1 MRELIMTL
9 MERYGY
15 PGIFLLIA
23 VENIFPPIPSE
34 IILPFGGFLTTYTR
48 LTIFGVVFYS
58 TLGSLAGALVLYG
71 AGRIFN
77 RERLMKLAA
86 GPVGKVLCLKPADVA
101 KADGWFLEKG
111 TKTVFFCR
119 FIPIVRSLI
128 SVPAGMSRMPMGMFL
143 AYTTAGTILWNTALV
158 SLGAVLGESWD
169 RIAYLVGEYSH
180 IMLIVISISTI
191 SGIIWFYRTRPGDGS
206 RRGRRSPR

>member
-9 MERYGY
+9 MEQYGY

-48 LTIFGVVFYS
+48 LTVFGVVFYS

-86 GPVGKVLCLKPADVA
+86 GPVGKALCLKPADVA
-101 KADGWFLEKG
+101 KADGWFLKKG

-143 AYTTAGTILWNTALV
+143 AYTTAGTILWNMALV
-158 SLGAVLGESWD
+158 FLGAVLGESWG

-180 IMLIVISISTI
+180 IMLIVISISML
-191 SGIIWFYRTRPGDGS
+191 SGIIWFYRTRPKDGS
-206 RRGRRSPR
+206 RRGGRAF

>member
-158 SLGAVLGESWD
+158 SLGAVLGESWG

>member
-158 SLGAVLGESWD
+158 SLGAVLGESWG

-206 RRGRRSPR
+206 RRGRRAPR

>member
-1 MRELIMTL
+1 MRELIMAL
-9 MERYGY
+9 MEQYGY

-23 VENIFPPIPSE
+23 AENIFPPIPSE

-48 LTIFGVVFYS
+48 LSVFGVVFYA

-71 AGRIFN
+71 AGWLLN
-77 RERLMKLAA
+77 RERLMKLTA
-86 GPVGKVLCLKPADVA
+86 GPVGKALCLKPADVA
-101 KADGWFLEKG
+101 KADDWFRKKG

-128 SVPAGMSRMPMGMFL
+128 SVPAGMSRMPMGRFL
-143 AYTTAGTILWNTALV
+143 AYTTVGSVLWNSALIT
-158 SLGAVLGESWD
+158 LGAILGESWG

-180 IMLIVISISTI
+180 IMLIVISISTV
-191 SGIIWFYRTRPGDGS
+191 SGIIWFYRMRPRDGRHTS
-206 RRGRRSPR
+206 IK

>member
-9 MERYGY
+9 MEQYGY

-48 LTIFGVVFYS
+48 LTVFGVVFYS

-86 GPVGKVLCLKPADVA
+86 GPVGKALCLKPADVA
-101 KADGWFLEKG
+101 KADGWFLKKG

-143 AYTTAGTILWNTALV
+143 VYTTAGTILWNTALV
-158 SLGAVLGESWD
+158 SLGAVLGESWG

-180 IMLIVISISTI
+180 IMLIVISISTL
-191 SGIIWFYRTRPGDGS
+191 SGIIWFYRTRPKDGS
-206 RRGRRSPR
+206 RRGGRAF

>member
-71 AGRIFN
+71 AGRISN
-77 RERLMKLAA
+77 RERLMKLTA

-158 SLGAVLGESWD
+158 SLGAVLGESWG

-206 RRGRRSPR
+206 RRGRRAPR

>member
-1 MRELIMTL
+1 MTL
-9 MERYGY
+9 MEQYGY

-48 LTIFGVVFYS
+48 LTVFGVVFYS

-86 GPVGKVLCLKPADVA
+86 GPVGKALCLKPADVA
-101 KADGWFLEKG
+101 KADGWFLKKG

-143 AYTTAGTILWNTALV
+143 AYTTAGTILWNMALV
-158 SLGAVLGESWD
+158 SLGAVLGESWG

-180 IMLIVISISTI
+180 IMLIVISISML
-191 SGIIWFYRTRPGDGS
+191 SGIIWFYRTRPKDGS
-206 RRGRRSPR
+206 RRGGRAF

>member
-128 SVPAGMSRMPMGMFL
+128 SVPAGMSRMPMGRFL

-158 SLGAVLGESWD
+158 SLGAVLGESWG

-206 RRGRRSPR
+206 RRGRRAPR

>member
-9 MERYGY
+9 MEQYGY

-48 LTIFGVVFYS
+48 LTVFGVVFYS

-86 GPVGKVLCLKPADVA
+86 GPMGKALCLKPADVA
-101 KADGWFLEKG
+101 KADGWFLKKG

-143 AYTTAGTILWNTALV
+143 AYTTAGTILWNMALV
-158 SLGAVLGESWD
+158 SLGAILGESWG

-191 SGIIWFYRTRPGDGS
+191 SGIIWFYRTRPKDGS
-206 RRGRRSPR
+206 RRGGRAF

>member
-9 MERYGY
+9 MEQYGY

-48 LTIFGVVFYS
+48 LTVFGVVFYS

-86 GPVGKVLCLKPADVA
+86 GPVGKALCLKPADVA
-101 KADGWFLEKG
+101 KADGWFLKKG

-143 AYTTAGTILWNTALV
+143 AYTTAGTILWNMALV
-158 SLGAVLGESWD
+158 SLGAVLGESWG

-180 IMLIVISISTI
+180 IMLIVISISML
-191 SGIIWFYRTRPGDGS
+191 SGIIWFYRTRPKDGS
-206 RRGRRSPR
+206 RRGGRAF